1 MNEITNTRT
10 MTQVIKVGM
19 ADLKVSL
26 HPSVLVTLGLGSCV
40 GVGLYEPYSRIIGMA
55 HIMLPSSLQS
65 TRKGNL
71 AKFADTAIDLL
82 VYEMIGLGA
91 YRPAIVA
98 KIAGG
103 AQMFSFS
110 SSTDIMRIGDRNVAA
125 VKESLGK
132 HHILISSEDVGG
144 NFGRTIELHSEDGR
158 MVIRTIGHG
167 VKEI

>member
-1 MNEITNTRT
+1 VKEVTSTRT
-10 MTQVIKVGM
+10 MAQVIKVGM

-71 AKFADTAIDLL
+71 AKFADTAIDML
-82 VYEMIGLGA
+82 VYEMVGLGA
-91 YRPAIVA
+91 YRSAIVA

-110 SSTDIMRIGDRNVAA
+110 SSTDIMRIGERNVAA
-125 VKESLGK
+125 VKESLSK
-132 HHILISSEDVGG
+132 HQILISSEDVGG
-144 NFGRTIELHSEDGR
+144 NFGRTVELHSEDGR